1 MLSSILHW
9 LSKLRP
15 SPRLGAMVRLGW
27 HMMAGNKLKTA
38 GTVFGVIFATILAN
52 QQLGIFFGLLY
63 KNTMFVQ
70 QAGAD
75 IWITP
80 PNTNIFQP
88 GQILP
93 RDILFK
99 AKALAEIEWAEPLV
113 LGAGSL
119 SRPDGGTEGVSLVG
133 TAYPQFAGGPWNI
146 VAGRREDLLRPGAIF
161 IEDGERKKYGFANLG
176 DIRELNKKRVIIS
189 GFTWGLTPF
198 APAYGFATIETA
210 RDILRLGPDD
220 YHFVLIKLKNPADT
234 ERVRKIL
241 ASHRSDFTI
250 LTKNEF
256 VQRTVNY
263 LIKNTGIGASFA
275 TSTTFALLIGLIVVS
290 LSMFS
295 SVIDNIREFGT
306 LKAIGATNTNL
317 ALLLVIQALI
327 FGVAGSI
334 IGLAIVS
341 RIAAGIRSAAL
352 ALVLPSWL
360 TLGTIPVM
368 VVMCL
373 LSSLLALARIRKIE
387 PGMVFR

>member
-1 MLSSILHW
+1 
-9 LSKLRP
+9 
-15 SPRLGAMVRLGW
+15 
-27 HMMAGNKLKTA
+27 MMAGNKLKTA

>member
-1 MLSSILHW
+1 
-9 LSKLRP
+9 
-15 SPRLGAMVRLGW
+15 MVKLGW
-27 HMMAGNKLKTA
+27 HMLAGNKLKTA

-52 QQLGIFFGLLY
+52 QQLGIFLGLLY

-93 RDILFK
+93 RDIVYK
-99 AKALAEIEWAEPLV
+99 AKTLDGIAWAEPLV
-113 LGAGSL
+113 LGAASL

-133 TAYPQFAGGPWNI
+133 TAYPNFAGGPWNI
-146 VAGRREDLLRPGAIF
+146 VAGSRDYLLRPGAVF
-161 IEDGERKKYGFANLG
+161 VEDGERKKYGGANLG
-176 DIRELNKKRVIIS
+176 DIRELNKKRVVLS

-198 APAYGFATIETA
+198 APAYGFASIHTA

-220 YHFVLIKLKNPADT
+220 YHFVLIKLRDPRDAD
-234 ERVRKIL
+234 RIRSVL
-241 ASHRSDFTI
+241 ARNRTDVTV
-250 LTKNEF
+250 LTQQEF
-256 VQRTVNY
+256 VGRTINY

-306 LKAIGATNTNL
+306 LKAIGATNVNL

-327 FGVAGSI
+327 FGIAGSL

>member
-1 MLSSILHW
+1 M
-9 LSKLRP
+9 KM
-15 SPRLGAMVRLGW
+15 SPRAGAMMRLGW
-27 HMMAGNKLKTA
+27 HMLVGNKLKTA

-52 QQLGIFFGLLY
+52 QQLGIFFALLN
-63 KNTMFVQ
+63 KNFMFVQ
-70 QAGAD
+70 ESEAD
-75 IWITP
+75 LWITP

-93 RDILFK
+93 HDILFK
-99 AKALAEIEWAEPLV
+99 AKSLQDIAWAEPLV
-113 LGAGSL
+113 LGAASL
-119 SRPDGGTEGVSLVG
+119 SRPDGGSEGVSLVG
-133 TAYPQFAGGPWNI
+133 TAYPNFAGGPWNI
-146 VAGRREDLLRPGAIF
+146 VAGSRDYLLRPGAVF
-161 IEDGERKKYGFANLG
+161 IEDGERRKYGYANLG
-176 DIRELNKKRVIIS
+176 DVRELSKKRVVIS

-198 APAYGFATIETA
+198 APAYGFANINTA
-210 RDILRLGPDD
+210 RDILKLGSDD
-220 YHFVLIKLKNPADT
+220 YHFVLIKLKNLGDA
-234 ERVRKIL
+234 ERI
-241 ASHRSDFTI
+241 RSQLGSDRRDITI
-250 LTKNEF
+250 LTKQEF
-256 VQRTVNY
+256 VSRTIRY

-306 LKAIGATNTNL
+306 LKAIGATNMNL
-317 ALLLVIQALI
+317 AILLIVQALL

-334 IGLAIVS
+334 LGLAIVT
-341 RIAAGIRSAAL
+341 RIAGGIRSAAL
-352 ALVLPSWL
+352 ALVLPPWL